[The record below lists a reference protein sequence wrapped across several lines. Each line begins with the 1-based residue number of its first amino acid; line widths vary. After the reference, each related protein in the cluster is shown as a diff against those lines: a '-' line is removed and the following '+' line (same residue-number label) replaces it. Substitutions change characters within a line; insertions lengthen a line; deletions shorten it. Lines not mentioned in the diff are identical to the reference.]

1 MVVGIFRKLQGK
13 RADLKGKKVCAK
25 IKNHLGGSA
34 TAESHFYFSGNWG
47 RWLFPI
53 SSRFDRLITSWKG
66 KKKGKRKEE
75 ELDQKIPPPP
85 PLWFQQ
91 QGEKEQSTTS
101 ISPALLARFSK
112 KDFFAFYPKFC
123 AKFKSFFF
131 EFRDKSN
138 SNGFFPIRCRCC
150 LAVYLYP
157 GRAMLHVLLRMER
170 EKKGKESQL
179 RWFIPS
185 FMAFPP
191 LSLHPPFSREKERRR
206 EACHYCKYLRQK
218 IKINTAIS

>member
-1 MVVGIFRKLQGK
+1 MGR
-13 RADLKGKKVCAK
+13 
-25 IKNHLGGSA
+25 SA
-34 TAESHFYFSGNWG
+34 TAESHFYFLGNWG

-53 SSRFDRLITSWKG
+53 SSHFDRLITSWKG

-91 QGEKEQSTTS
+91 GEKEQSTTS

-112 KDFFAFYPKFC
+112 RGFPAFCPIFARNSVLFF
-123 AKFKSFFF
+123 
-131 EFRDKSN
+131 SN
-138 SNGFFPIRCRCC
+138 SETNPTPMVFFLSVVVVVWLFIYIQGGQCFMFYCVWNGR
-150 LAVYLYP
+150 
-157 GRAMLHVLLRMER
+157 
-170 EKKGKESQL
+170 KKGKESQL

-206 EACHYCKYLRQK
+206 EACHYWKYLRQK